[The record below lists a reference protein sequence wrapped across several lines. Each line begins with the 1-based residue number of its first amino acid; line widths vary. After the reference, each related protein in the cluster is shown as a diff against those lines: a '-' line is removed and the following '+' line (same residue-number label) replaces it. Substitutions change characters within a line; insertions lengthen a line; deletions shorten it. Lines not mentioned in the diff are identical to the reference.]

1 METILN
7 FLFNLIDKYCDDP
20 DCNYSN
26 YPKSKSY
33 YGKRYSM
40 TNCNIP
46 TFYKQQ
52 ILKNINTSV
61 CKMQYPIS
69 KWKDEINNFNFCD
82 NVLLANCQ
90 TIYEQIKNMEKE
102 LEEEHIFKEK
112 SKTINCLEKNI
123 YSDSLLKE

>member
-1 METILN
+1 METLVN
-7 FLFNLIDKYCDDP
+7 CLVDLINKYCDEEEP
-20 DCNYSN
+20 NHSN
-26 YPKSKSY
+26 YPKSKTY

-69 KWKDEINNFNFCD
+69 KWKDEINNFNLCD

-102 LEEEHIFKEK
+102 LEQQHICKEK
-112 SKTINCLEKNI
+112 SKTLNCLEKNI
-123 YSDSLLKE
+123 HSDYLLKE

>member
-1 METILN
+1 METLVN
-7 FLFNLIDKYCDDP
+7 CLVDLINKYCDEEEP
-20 DCNYSN
+20 NHSN

-40 TNCNIP
+40 TNYNIP

-69 KWKDEINNFNFCD
+69 KWKDEINNFNLCD

-102 LEEEHIFKEK
+102 LEEQHICKEK
-112 SKTINCLEKNI
+112 SKTLNCLEKNI
-123 YSDSLLKE
+123 YSETLY

>member
-1 METILN
+1 METLVN
-7 FLFNLIDKYCDDP
+7 CLVDLINKYCDEEEP
-20 DCNYSN
+20 NHSN
-26 YPKSKSY
+26 YPKSKTY

-61 CKMQYPIS
+61 CKLQYPIS
-69 KWKDEINNFNFCD
+69 KWKDEINNFNLCD

-102 LEEEHIFKEK
+102 LEQQHICKEK
-112 SKTINCLEKNI
+112 SKTLNCLEKNI
-123 YSDSLLKE
+123 HSDYLLKE